1 MTMNLRQSY
10 NRNYGNPKETT
21 VLLSHKNFLVNI
33 NIKMG
38 ECIFLCNWSL
48 KAVMLRPQGQISL
61 EAKILASASTNWSQ
75 PRAFGLGLV
84 NLVSKNVLSNA
95 E

>member
-1 MTMNLRQSY
+1 MY
-10 NRNYGNPKETT
+10 
-21 VLLSHKNFLVNI
+21 
-33 NIKMG
+33 
-38 ECIFLCNWSL
+38 FLCNWSL

-61 EAKILASASTNWSQ
+61 EAKILASASTLASTNWSQ